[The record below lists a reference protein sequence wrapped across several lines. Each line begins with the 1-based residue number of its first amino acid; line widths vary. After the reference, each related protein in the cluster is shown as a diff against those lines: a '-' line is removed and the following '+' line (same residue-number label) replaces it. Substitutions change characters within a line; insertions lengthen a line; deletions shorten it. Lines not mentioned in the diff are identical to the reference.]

1 MTKWG
6 SLSTASSG
14 RLRKRSP
21 VNQFVQRRSRQVG
34 RAWPFLLPVVSFAAT
49 ILLGAFLLWWNR
61 SQTTAGAV
69 RFIDALFTAT
79 SCVCVTGLSTVD
91 ISSVFNRQGQ
101 TVMIVLMQLGGL
113 GITTYSSLLLFLF
126 TRKVFLTDRIAV
138 GQTLLLDQSFHLGR
152 FLIRIV
158 AVVLTIELAGL
169 LAFRLFEPERIGLFD
184 AVFLAVSSFC
194 NAGFAPW
201 SNNLMDF
208 QQHAGV
214 NITVMLLI
222 IVGGLGFAVVDELRY
237 HFQEWLRGW
246 FASLTDR
253 RYEGPIPSLLG
264 LPTRLSLPTRLAIGT
279 SAVLIVSGALF
290 FFFAEYFINREDFFE
305 PVKVILPSL
314 FQSVTCRTA
323 GFNTVTIGRLT
334 DVTLIMMMGL
344 MFIGGS
350 AGSCAGGFKTGSF
363 RIILSVIRSAVTG
376 RTQVVVAGRTVGAK
390 DLSKVFLL
398 LVFSL
403 VNIILGIF
411 ILTITEG
418 GMHVH
423 GQTAFQ
429 VLDVAFEV
437 VSAFAT
443 VGLSTGLTPELTD
456 PGKLVISVLMY
467 FGRLG
472 PVWLVATLH
481 KFGGDVPY
489 RVPEAVYPIG

>member
-1 MTKWG
+1 MSKWG
-6 SLSTASSG
+6 SLTTASSG
-14 RLRKRSP
+14 RFKKRSP
-21 VNQFVQRRSRQVG
+21 VNKFIQRRSRQVG
-34 RAWPFLLPVVSFAAT
+34 RAWPFLLPVFSFAVT
-49 ILLGAFLLWWNR
+49 IFIGTFLLWWNE
-61 SQTTAGAV
+61 SQTKANAV
-69 RFIDALFTAT
+69 GFIDALFTAT

-113 GITTYSSLLLFLF
+113 GTATYSSLLLFLF
-126 TRKVFLTDRIAV
+126 TRKVFLIDRIAV
-138 GQTLLLDQSFHLGR
+138 GQALLHDQSFHLGR

-158 AVVLTIELAGL
+158 GVILTIELAGFVV
-169 LAFRLFEPERIGLFD
+169 FRLSEPDRIDIFN

-222 IVGGLGFAVVDELRY
+222 IIGGLGFAVVDELRY
-237 HFQEWLRGW
+237 HFQVWLRGL
-246 FASLTDR
+246 FARLRDR
-253 RYEGPIPSLLG
+253 HSEVPFPSLLT
-264 LPTRLSLPTRLAIGT
+264 LPSRLSLPSRLAIGT
-279 SAVLIVSGALF
+279 SAVLILCGAIF
-290 FFFAEYFINREDFFE
+290 FFFAEFFINREDFFE
-305 PVKVILPSL
+305 PMKVILPSL

-334 DVTLIMMMGL
+334 DVTLLMMMGL

-376 RTQVVVAGRTVGAK
+376 RTQVVVAGRAVGAK

-423 GQTAFQ
+423 GQTPFQ
-429 VLDVAFEV
+429 VLEVAFEV
-437 VSAFAT
+437 ISAFAT

-456 PGKLVISVLMY
+456 AGKLVISLLMY

-481 KFGGDVPY
+481 KFGADLPY
-489 RVPEAVYPIG
+489 RTPEAVYPIG

>member
-1 MTKWG
+1 MSRWG
-6 SLSTASSG
+6 TLTTASSRRMRRVSPVG
-14 RLRKRSP
+14 KFLQRRKRK
-21 VNQFVQRRSRQVG
+21 VG
-34 RAWPFLLPVVSFAAT
+34 RAWPFLLPVVSFAVT
-49 ILLGAFLLWWNR
+49 IFLGALILWWDR
-61 SQTTAGAV
+61 SLTTPGGL

-91 ISSVFNRQGQ
+91 IAAVFNRQGQ

-113 GITTYSSLLLFLF
+113 GIATYSSLLLFLF

-138 GQTLLLDQSFHLGR
+138 GQTLLQDQSFHLGR

-158 AVVLTIELAGL
+158 ALIIGIELVGFL
-169 LAFRLFEPERIGLFD
+169 VLRLCEPELIGLFD

-222 IVGGLGFAVVDELRY
+222 IMGGLGFAVVDELR
-237 HFQEWLRGW
+237 HHLWEWLRGCL
-246 FASLTDR
+246 ARLADRHSDVPNPKLLTLHR
-253 RYEGPIPSLLG
+253 
-264 LPTRLSLPTRLAIGT
+264 RLSLPARLAIGT
-279 SAVLIVSGALF
+279 SAGLIIAGAVF
-290 FFFAEYFINREDFFE
+290 FFFVEYLINREDFFE
-305 PVKVILPSL
+305 PLKVILPSL

-323 GFNTVTIGRLT
+323 GFNTVNIGRLT
-334 DVTLIMMMGL
+334 DLTLLMLMAL

-363 RIILSVIRSAVTG
+363 RIILAVIKSAVTG
-376 RTQVVVAGRTVGAK
+376 RSQVVVSGRSVGAK

-403 VNIILGIF
+403 ASIILGVF
-411 ILTITEG
+411 ILTVTEG

-423 GQTAFQ
+423 GQTPFQ
-429 VLDVAFEV
+429 VMDVAFEV
-437 VSAFAT
+437 ISAFAT

-456 PGKLVISVLMY
+456 AGKLVISVLMY
-467 FGRLG
+467 IGRLG
-472 PVWLVATLH
+472 PVWLVATLD
-481 KFGGDVPY
+481 KFGGNVPY